1 MATRKPIM
9 AALGK
14 CVFFIHASLIKLFN
28 ACASNS
34 IADQTDF
41 ITPDQTLHLSKK
53 KWIYLSHHRVASS
66 LVWWV
71 CWEPS
76 SILAPNTR
84 SHPTLWIVTV
94 RVLALGKRKTS
105 KICCMG
111 CTKTFWL
118 SQVWNLFL
126 FMQTMP
132 TALTFISKLILP
144 HYLN

>member
-53 KWIYLSHHRVASS
+53 KLDVFVPPQGGKLTGMMGLLGAQLHSGSQHTITSNPLDRDSS
-66 LVWWV
+66 
-71 CWEPS
+71 
-76 SILAPNTR
+76 
-84 SHPTLWIVTV
+84 
-94 RVLALGKRKTS
+94 
-105 KICCMG
+105 
-111 CTKTFWL
+111 CTGFGQKK
-118 SQVWNLFL
+118 NLKDML
-126 FMQTMP
+126 
-132 TALTFISKLILP
+132 
-144 HYLN
+144 HGVH